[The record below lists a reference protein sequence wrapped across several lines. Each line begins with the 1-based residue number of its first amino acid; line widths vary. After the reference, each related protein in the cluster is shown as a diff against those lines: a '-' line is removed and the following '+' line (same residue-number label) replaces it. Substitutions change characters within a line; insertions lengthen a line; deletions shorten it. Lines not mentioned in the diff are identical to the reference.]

1 MAKKSAIARQKKRE
15 KLVQLKWD
23 KRQELKKLIS
33 SPHADEEEKSN
44 AVLALNKMP
53 RDACPVRMR
62 NRCQLTGRP
71 RGYLRKFQFSRIT
84 FREFSSQGLIPG
96 ITKASW

>member
-1 MAKKSAIARQKKRE
+1 MAKKSCIARQKRRE
-15 KLVQLKWD
+15 TLVQLKWD
-23 KRQELKKLIS
+23 KRQALKKIIS
-33 SPHADEEEKSN
+33 SVNADHEEKSN
-44 AVLALNKMP
+44 AVIALNKMP
-53 RDACPVRMR
+53 RDSCPVRLR

-71 RGYLRKFQFSRIT
+71 RGFLKKFKLSRIS